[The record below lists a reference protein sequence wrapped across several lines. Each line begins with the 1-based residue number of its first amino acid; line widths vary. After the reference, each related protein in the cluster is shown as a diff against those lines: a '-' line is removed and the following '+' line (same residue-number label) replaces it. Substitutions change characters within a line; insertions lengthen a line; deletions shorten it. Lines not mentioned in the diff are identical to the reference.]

1 MTRMSSTLSL
11 RSEQQTAFA
20 PLIFASV
27 VFHVVVLL
35 VIPLL
40 TRLIWRPEKFERPRT
55 FHLVAMPKVKKI
67 APPDVP
73 VVKKRVEKSRKVPA
87 KKTSKPA
94 PKKEQEEDLSQLED
108 LLGAVEQPAVDVSLG
123 ADVVEWYKASI
134 LSKIERNWRPP
145 FENPDIFVKVTFTI
159 FLNGS
164 ISEVRL
170 VGSSGNGSV
179 DNTAV
184 RAVKLSAP
192 FGKLPPNYSGNN
204 LEVNLLLRPTRR

>member
-11 RSEQQTAFA
+11 RSEQQASFA
-20 PLIFASV
+20 PLILASL
-27 VFHVVVLL
+27 VFHVLVLL

-40 TRLIWRPEKFERPRT
+40 TRLIWRPERFERPRT
-55 FHLVAMPKVKKI
+55 FRLVTMPKVKKV

-73 VVKKRVEKSRKVPA
+73 VVKKRVEKKRKVPS
-87 KKTSKPA
+87 KTASKPA
-94 PKKEQEEDLSQLED
+94 PKKEPEEDLSQLED
-108 LLGAVEQPAVDVSLG
+108 LLGAIQEPAVDLSLG

-159 FLNGS
+159 FLNGG

-170 VGSSGNGSV
+170 VRSSGNGSV
-179 DNTAV
+179 DNTAL

-192 FGKLPPNYSGNN
+192 FGKLPPNYSGNS